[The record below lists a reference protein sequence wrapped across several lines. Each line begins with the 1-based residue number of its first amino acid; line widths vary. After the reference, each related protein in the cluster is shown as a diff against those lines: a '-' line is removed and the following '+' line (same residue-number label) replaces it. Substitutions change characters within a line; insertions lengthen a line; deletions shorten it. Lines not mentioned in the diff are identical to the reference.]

1 MTLKD
6 LEMLLIDEIYHL
18 SKVQNDD
25 IVNIIELFNL
35 RKRCRK
41 QEYVYKRYFLA
52 QYLVRRRHMTV
63 QMAGYYLNID
73 HSTVSYGIKMHD
85 LWWKWNDH
93 KYLAAINPIPKMLS
107 VTTYDNPVTTYTVK
121 YNEVDTE
128 NVEVTING
136 NFPTKLLT
144 NFEKPLTGKQ
154 LSDIFALS

>member
-1 MTLKD
+1 
-6 LEMLLIDEIYHL
+6 MLLIDEIYHL

-136 NFPTKLLT
+136 NFPPKLLT
-144 NFEKPLTGKQ
+144 SFEKPLTGKQ
-154 LSDIFALS
+154 LSEIFAMS

>member
-1 MTLKD
+1 
-6 LEMLLIDEIYHL
+6 MLLIDEIYHL

-35 RKRCRK
+35 RRRCRK

-136 NFPTKLLT
+136 NFPPKLLT
-144 NFEKPLTGKQ
+144 SFEKPLTGKQ
-154 LSDIFALS
+154 LSEIFAMS

>member
-1 MTLKD
+1 
-6 LEMLLIDEIYHL
+6 MLLIDEIYHL

>member
-1 MTLKD
+1 
-6 LEMLLIDEIYHL
+6 MLMIDELYHL

-136 NFPTKLLT
+136 NFPPKLLT
-144 NFEKPLTGKQ
+144 SFEKPLTGKQ
-154 LSDIFALS
+154 LSEIFAMS

>member
-1 MTLKD
+1 
-6 LEMLLIDEIYHL
+6 MLLIDEIYHL

-107 VTTYDNPVTTYTVK
+107 VSTYDNPVTTYTVK

-136 NFPTKLLT
+136 NFPPKLLT
-144 NFEKPLTGKQ
+144 SFEKPLTGKQ
-154 LSDIFALS
+154 LSEIFAMS

>member
-1 MTLKD
+1 MI
-6 LEMLLIDEIYHL
+6 MIDELYHL

-136 NFPTKLLT
+136 NFPPKLLT
-144 NFEKPLTGKQ
+144 SFEKPLTGKQ
-154 LSDIFALS
+154 LSEIFALS

>member
-136 NFPTKLLT
+136 NFPPKLLT
-144 NFEKPLTGKQ
+144 NFEKPLTGKE
-154 LSDIFALS
+154 LSEIFALS

>member
-18 SKVQNDD
+18 SKVQNDV

-136 NFPTKLLT
+136 NFPPKLLT
-144 NFEKPLTGKQ
+144 SFEKPLTGKQ
-154 LSDIFALS
+154 LSEIFALS

>member
-136 NFPTKLLT
+136 NFPPKLLT
-144 NFEKPLTGKQ
+144 SFEKPLTGKQ
-154 LSDIFALS
+154 LSEIFALS

>member
-136 NFPTKLLT
+136 NFPPKLLT
-144 NFEKPLTGKQ
+144 SFEKPLTGKQ
-154 LSDIFALS
+154 LSEIFAMS

>member
-1 MTLKD
+1 
-6 LEMLLIDEIYHL
+6 MLLIDEIYHL

-136 NFPTKLLT
+136 NFPPKLLT

-154 LSDIFALS
+154 LSEIFAMS

>member
-93 KYLAAINPIPKMLS
+93 KCL
-107 VTTYDNPVTTYTVK
+107 
-121 YNEVDTE
+121 
-128 NVEVTING
+128 
-136 NFPTKLLT
+136 
-144 NFEKPLTGKQ
+144 
-154 LSDIFALS
+154 

>member
-35 RKRCRK
+35 RRRCRK

-107 VTTYDNPVTTYTVK
+107 VTTYDNSVTTYTVK

-136 NFPTKLLT
+136 NFPPKLLT
-144 NFEKPLTGKQ
+144 SFEKPLTGKQ
-154 LSDIFALS
+154 LSEIFAMS

>member
-1 MTLKD
+1 MI
-6 LEMLLIDEIYHL
+6 MIDELYHL

-25 IVNIIELFNL
+25 IVKIIDDFNL
-35 RKRCRK
+35 RRRCRK

-107 VTTYDNPVTTYTVK
+107 VTTYDNPVTTYKVK

-136 NFPTKLLT
+136 NFPPKLLT

-154 LSDIFALS
+154 LSEIFAMS

>member
-1 MTLKD
+1 
-6 LEMLLIDEIYHL
+6 MLLIDEIYHL

-136 NFPTKLLT
+136 NFPPKLLT
-144 NFEKPLTGKQ
+144 SFEKPLTGKQ
-154 LSDIFALS
+154 LSEIFALS

>member
-1 MTLKD
+1 
-6 LEMLLIDEIYHL
+6 MLLIDEIYHL

-121 YNEVDTE
+121 YNEVDME

-136 NFPTKLLT
+136 NFPPKLLT
-144 NFEKPLTGKQ
+144 SFEKPLTGKQ
-154 LSDIFALS
+154 LSEIFALS